1 MSFRSLRILAAAAAL
16 LATGAAQAYING
28 PVVWY
33 SGTLDFSC
41 PTTLPSGDV
50 VMSPSDHSFS
60 EPSLVA
66 CQTEWNN
73 TYQYFMSQ
81 GCEVVEQSLCAYHF
95 VPFRV
100 TAEEHMSPAIFND
113 FVRSERVLRERY
125 RIDQYEIELKD
136 LYKRSLPTR

>member
-1 MSFRSLRILAAAAAL
+1 MSFRSLRVLAAAAAL

-41 PTTLPSGDV
+41 PSTLPSGEV
-50 VMSPSDHSFS
+50 VLSAESHVIS

-66 CQTEWNN
+66 CQTHWNN
-73 TYQYFMSQ
+73 LYQYRISA
-81 GCEVVEQSLCAYHF
+81 GCTATELDYCAYHF
-95 VPFRV
+95 APFGV
-100 TAEEHMSPAIFND
+100 SAEEHMSPAIFND
-113 FVRSERVLRERY
+113 FFRSERVLRERY
-125 RIDQYEIELKD
+125 RIDQYELELKD